1 MINQQS
7 NQTYASQI
15 SAPQRGGS
23 TPLPPAQS
31 PTEFAARLAVGLAEI
46 NGRLEN
52 LRYRIFQD
60 ETKPSSPPPDP
71 DLQVPLQPTL
81 EKAHWEMNEAIR
93 QLNEIQT
100 RL

>member
-1 MINQQS
+1 MITQQS
-7 NQTYASQI
+7 NQTSTL
-15 SAPQRGGS
+15 QRGGS
-23 TPLPPAQS
+23 SPLPPAQS

-60 ETKPSSPPPDP
+60 ETKPSSPPDP
-71 DLQVPLQPTL
+71 DLQAPLQPTL
-81 EKAHWEMNEAIR
+81 EKAHWEMNEAIN
-93 QLNEIQT
+93 QLNDIHT